1 MKGLLIKL
9 SYHHHLIPIQM
20 RAPSPNGNVLNGCL
34 FNFSAFENRSGLKS
48 IGSGKMSGSL
58 ENAKFGIMTAV
69 SLGNTHPFG
78 NV

>member
-1 MKGLLIKL
+1 
-9 SYHHHLIPIQM
+9 M

-34 FNFSAFENRSGLKS
+34 FNFSALVKRSGLKT
-48 IGSGKMSGSL
+48 IGSGKMSGSR

-69 SLGNTHPFG
+69 SFGNTHPFG